1 MLSVKPLNNL
11 YLYAKV
17 TDNVQEFE
25 FILREIALHQK
36 FGNVIISTEPRRSY
50 YELDKIKEIMKD
62 DDACVITNLASLGLN
77 EKEIASGLDWFI
89 TNSRMLVIANFNTSY
104 SWGIGQP
111 MNKAILQTL
120 QQALLGNVEG
130 RRTVMI
136 PEHRK
141 SNAGRKHINFPDNWE
156 ELYDKWKNKEITSK
170 EFCERSGLKKATFY
184 NLLTE
189 YKQVIEMNENY
200 FKRYQRV

>member
-1 MLSVKPLNNL
+1 MKPLNTL

-25 FILREIALHQK
+25 FILQEIALHQK
-36 FGNVIISTEPRRSY
+36 FGNVSISTEPRRSY
-50 YELDKIKEIMKD
+50 YELDKIKKNMKD
-62 DDACVITNLASLGLN
+62 NDVCIITNLASLGLN

-89 TNSRMLVIANFNTSY
+89 ENSRMLVIANFNTSY

-141 SNAGRKHINFPDNWE
+141 SNAGRKHISFPDNWE

-170 EFCERSGLKKATFY
+170 EFCEQSGLKKATFY

-189 YKQVIEMNENY
+189 YRQVIEMNEDY
-200 FKRYQRV
+200 FKRYQHV